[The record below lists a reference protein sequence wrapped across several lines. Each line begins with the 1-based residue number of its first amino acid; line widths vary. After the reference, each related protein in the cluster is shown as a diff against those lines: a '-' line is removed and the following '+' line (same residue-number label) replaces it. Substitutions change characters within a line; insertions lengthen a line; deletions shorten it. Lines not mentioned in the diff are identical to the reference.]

1 MSSEPKTRLKNIPL
15 ASIKE
20 NPVALRSVNKT
31 DVGYQELVESIKAK
45 GVLNAI
51 LVREVRDA
59 ATGEIFYGL
68 VDGLQR
74 YSASQDAGRADIPA
88 QVVSLTDAEV
98 LEAQVITNVHRI
110 ETKPVE
116 YSRQLIRILSGNP
129 TMTLSDLAVKL
140 AKSPAWVND
149 RLSLNKLD
157 ASIAELVDDNKINLS
172 NAYALAKLPPD
183 EQKSFV
189 DRAMTMLPQEFV
201 PTVNARVKE
210 IRDAKRQ
217 GRDPSRTEFTPVP
230 HLQKL
235 SAIKGEWEQ
244 PVIGSTLIS
253 ETGSSDPEE
262 VWKLALA
269 WVLHMD
275 PMSVAAAKAEDERRK
290 AEVEAAKAKRKEE
303 RDAAKQQAA
312 ANAAATINA

>member
-1 MSSEPKTRLKNIPL
+1 MSEPKTRLKNIPL
-15 ASIKE
+15 ASIRE
-20 NPVALRSVNKT
+20 NPVALRSVNKQ
-31 DVGYQELVESIKAK
+31 DVNYQELVESIRSK

-51 LVREVRDA
+51 LVREVRDSGS
-59 ATGEIFYGL
+59 GEIFYGL

-129 TMTLSDLAVKL
+129 TMTLADLAVKL

-157 ASIAELVDDNKINLS
+157 KSIAELVDEGKINLS
-172 NAYALAKLPPD
+172 NAYALAKLPED

-189 DRAMTMLPQEFV
+189 DRAMTMQPQEFV

-217 GRDPSRTEFTPVP
+217 GRDPSKTEFTAVP

-235 SAIKGEWEQ
+235 GAIKDEWDN
-244 PVIGSTLIS
+244 PTILPALIA
-253 ETGSSDPEE
+253 ETGATEPEE
-262 VWKLALA
+262 IAKLTLA

-275 PMSVAAAKAEDERRK
+275 PLSIAAAKAEDEKRK
-290 AEVEAAKAKRKEE
+290 AELEAAKEKRKKE
-303 RDAAKQQAA
+303 REDAKAAAAAQAA
-312 ANAAATINA
+312 AAVHA

>member
-1 MSSEPKTRLKNIPL
+1 MSEPKTRLKNIPL
-15 ASIKE
+15 ASIRE
-20 NPVALRSVNKT
+20 NPVALRSVNKQ
-31 DVGYQELVESIKAK
+31 DVNYQELVESIRAK

-51 LVREVRDA
+51 LVREVRDSA
-59 ATGEIFYGL
+59 NGEIFYGL

-129 TMTLSDLAVKL
+129 TMTLADLAVKL

-157 ASIAELVDDNKINLS
+157 KSIAELVDEGKINLS
-172 NAYALAKLPPD
+172 NAYALAKLPED

-189 DRAMTMLPQEFV
+189 DRAMTMQPQEFV

-217 GRDPSRTEFTPVP
+217 GRDPSKTEFVAVP

-235 SAIKGEWEQ
+235 GAIKEEWEN
-244 PVIGSTLIS
+244 PTILPSLIA
-253 ETGSSDPEE
+253 ETGATDPEE
-262 VWKLALA
+262 IAKLTLA

-275 PMSVAAAKAEDERRK
+275 PMSVAAAKAEDEKRK
-290 AEVEAAKAKRKEE
+290 AEVEAAKEKRKAE
-303 RDAAKQQAA
+303 RDEAKKAA
-312 ANAAATINA
+312 AAQTAAAVHG